1 MHMIPW
7 IIMMGLLWYGVRM
20 FRRSVQPIINPDHDI
35 VAEAERLTG
44 ARSNRYGWARPMIA
58 TIVAWAAL
66 MATLTPV
73 DPTLAVWVGGVVV
86 ALGALATALALPDP
100 TKIDDADFD
109 EALRNLLD
117 QYS

>member
-1 MHMIPW
+1 MIPW
-7 IIMMGLLWYGVRM
+7 MIMMGLLWYGMRM
-20 FRRSVQPIINPDHDI
+20 FRRSVQPIIRADHDV

-44 ARSNRYGWARPMIA
+44 VRSSRYGWARPVIA
-58 TIVAWAAL
+58 TSVAWAGL

-86 ALGALATALALPDP
+86 ALGACATALAIPDP

-109 EALRNLLD
+109 AALRNLLD
-117 QYS
+117 HS